1 MKIILS
7 PEFQEENSTT
17 YLMRKNDIFFAKW
30 NNAYTLKIG
39 QSFTIIFKSDLEFKQ
54 FVDNAKDAFLALTGK

>member
-1 MKIILS
+1 MGSNTSLVNI
-7 PEFQEENSTT
+7 FV
-17 YLMRKNDIFFAKW
+17 IFFAKW